1 MVAGFIHP
9 AIRYQSP
16 SDSGELERCL
26 WFLGPLLSY
35 FAFAVSLPRC
45 LAASLP
51 WRMCGMIATFASM
64 QRPTV
69 TTIFF
74 ALVERA

>member
-45 LAASLP
+45 LA
-51 WRMCGMIATFASM
+51 SM
-64 QRPTV
+64 AYVWDDCHICQHAAPDSYNDFLR
-69 TTIFF
+69 
-74 ALVERA
+74 LG